1 MFKEEIENKKNSK
14 KTLNNK
20 ISKKKEIPEI
30 LDEIVEEAPR
40 YSPEEG
46 ERVIFNPYELFTGP
60 DDKLCRVIE
69 RKSAKSS
76 NYYIYKL
83 ELIESK
89 RTKSVGVPKI
99 EQNSGIIYEDIPEK
113 KIMSLIEFFTY

>member
-1 MFKEEIENKKNSK
+1 MRKFNNKKK

-20 ISKKKEIPEI
+20 FSKNKEIPEN
-30 LDEIVEEAPR
+30 LGDIVEETPK
-40 YSPEEG
+40 YPPEKG
-46 ERVIFNPYELFTGP
+46 DRVFFNPYEKFTGP

-83 ELIESK
+83 ELIERK
-89 RTKSVGVPKI
+89 RTKSVGVPWV
-99 EQNSGIIYEDIPEK
+99 EWDSGIIYEDIPEEN
-113 KIMSLIEFFTY
+113 IRSLIELGKY